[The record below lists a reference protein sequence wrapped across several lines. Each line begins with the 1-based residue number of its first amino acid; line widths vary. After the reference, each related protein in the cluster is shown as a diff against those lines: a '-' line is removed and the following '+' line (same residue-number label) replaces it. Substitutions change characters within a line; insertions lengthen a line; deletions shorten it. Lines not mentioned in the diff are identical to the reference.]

1 MSRDVDK
8 VLASQEKIAETFEED
23 DTSKECIE
31 NLVILYHYYIN
42 RKMYQRALDSIELM
56 IKKVAKVDG

>member
-8 VLASQEKIAETFEED
+8 VLASQEKIADTFEED

-31 NLVILYHYYIN
+31 NLGVLYHYYIN
-42 RKMYQRALDSIELM
+42 WIVSN
-56 IKKVAKVDG
+56 